1 MYLYHLQ
8 KCRKLQSNMDHW
20 IVARLAITFE
30 IVHLYLVSHF
40 IIVILLILG
49 IVYYLISML
58 FFRNILFT
66 GCQSVFTKVG
76 IMIVP
81 GSKALA
87 ANVEKT
93 TCFAYDHLTIKMKNI
108 FFSGEKTK

>member
-1 MYLYHLQ
+1 
-8 KCRKLQSNMDHW
+8 MDHW
-20 IVARLAITFE
+20 IVRRLAITFE
-30 IVHLYLVSHF
+30 IVYLDFVSHY
-40 IIVILLILG
+40 INVMILG
-49 IVYYLISML
+49 VVYYLISIL

-81 GSKALA
+81 GSKALV

>member
-1 MYLYHLQ
+1 
-8 KCRKLQSNMDHW
+8 MDHW
-20 IVARLAITFE
+20 IVRRLAITFE
-30 IVHLYLVSHF
+30 IVYLDFVSHY
-40 IIVILLILG
+40 INVMILG
-49 IVYYLISML
+49 VVYYLIFIL
-58 FFRNILFT
+58 FFRSILFT

-81 GSKALA
+81 GFKILA

-93 TCFAYDHLTIKMKNI
+93 ACFAYDHLTIKIKNI